1 MAYVRTTTFTLTKDE
16 ANELIPGSDA
26 YNAIVG
32 ARKYLAQSMQGLIQS
47 NVWQSSISGGRVKFV
62 VFNEWNTLEDL
73 QTYADHPAI
82 KQMEEL
88 LNSDTEPLNVAV
100 YEVVG

>member
-1 MAYVRTTTFTLTKDE
+1 MAYVRTVTFTLSKDE
-16 ANELIPGSDA
+16 ANELVPGSDA

-47 NVWQSSISGGRVKFV
+47 NVWQSAITGGRVRFV
-62 VFNEWNTLEDL
+62 VFNEWNSLEDL
-73 QTYADHPAI
+73 QNYADHPAI
-82 KQMEEL
+82 KKLEEL
-88 LNSDTEPLNVAV
+88 LNSDVDPLNVAV